1 MMKYRILNIKS
12 LTEADF
18 ENAFKQMSKERQEKC
33 LRYKFTDDRRR
44 MAFGESLLRK
54 LISDEYAVRE
64 IDITIKNLPSGKPVA
79 EVQGKNLCV
88 SITHSGDYVACGVSD
103 TPIGVD
109 LEVVRQVSNLL
120 LNKALNDEEKYFVNN
135 SDGKNLAFLKLWTA
149 KEAYLK
155 FTGEGLGGLKKACVL
170 PLVQMKEYKNLV
182 LEECLTEDY
191 VFTAIYER

>member
-1 MMKYRILNIKS
+1 MKYRILNIKS
-12 LTEADF
+12 LTESEF
-18 ENAFKQMSKERQEKC
+18 ELAFKQMSKERQEKC
-33 LRYKFTDDRRR
+33 LRYKFADDRRR

-54 LISDEYAVRE
+54 LISDEYDVRE
-64 IDITIKNLPSGKPVA
+64 EDVIIKNLPSGKPVA

-109 LEVVRQVSNLL
+109 LEVMRQVSPLL
-120 LNKALNDEEKYFVNN
+120 LTKALNEEERAFVSNSEDE
-135 SDGKNLAFLKLWTA
+135 NLSFLKLWTA

-155 FTGEGLGGLKKACVL
+155 LTGEGLGGLKKACVL

-182 LEECLTEDY
+182 LTELFTEDY

>member
-1 MMKYRILNIKS
+1 MKYRILNIKS
-12 LTEADF
+12 LTESEF
-18 ENAFKQMSKERQEKC
+18 ELAFKQMSKERQEKC
-33 LRYKFTDDRRR
+33 LRYKFADDRRR

-54 LISDEYAVRE
+54 LISDEYDVRE
-64 IDITIKNLPSGKPVA
+64 EDVIIKNLPSGKPVA

-109 LEVVRQVSNLL
+109 LEVMRQVSPLL
-120 LNKALNDEEKYFVNN
+120 LTKALNEEERAFVSNSEDE
-135 SDGKNLAFLKLWTA
+135 NLSFLKLWTA

-155 FTGEGLGGLKKACVL
+155 LTGEGLGGLKKACVL
-170 PLVQMKEYKNLV
+170 PLMQMKEYKNLV
-182 LEECLTEDY
+182 LTELFTEDY

>member
-1 MMKYRILNIKS
+1 MKYRILNIKS
-12 LTEADF
+12 LTESDF
-18 ENAFKQMSKERQEKC
+18 ELAFKQMSKERQEKC
-33 LRYKFTDDRRR
+33 LRYKFADDRRR

-54 LISDEYAVRE
+54 LISDEYVVRE
-64 IDITIKNLPSGKPVA
+64 EDVIIKNLPSGKPVA

-88 SITHSGDYVACGVSD
+88 SITHSGDYVAGGVSD

-109 LEVVRQVSNLL
+109 LEVMRQVSPLL
-120 LNKALNDEEKYFVNN
+120 LTKALNEEERAFVSNSEDE
-135 SDGKNLAFLKLWTA
+135 NLSFLKLWTA

-155 FTGEGLGGLKKACVL
+155 LTGEGLGGLKKACVL

-182 LEECLTEDY
+182 LTELFTEDY

>member
-1 MMKYRILNIKS
+1 MKYRILNIKS
-12 LTEADF
+12 LTESEF
-18 ENAFKQMSKERQEKC
+18 ELAFKQMSKERQEKC
-33 LRYKFTDDRRR
+33 LRYKFADDRRR

-54 LISDEYAVRE
+54 LISDEYDVRE
-64 IDITIKNLPSGKPVA
+64 EDVIIKNLPSGKPVA

-109 LEVVRQVSNLL
+109 LEVMRQVSPLL
-120 LNKALNDEEKYFVNN
+120 LTKALNEEERAFVSNSEDE
-135 SDGKNLAFLKLWTA
+135 NLSFLKLWTA

-155 FTGEGLGGLKKACVL
+155 LTGEGLGGLNKACVL

-182 LEECLTEDY
+182 LTELFTEDY

>member
-1 MMKYRILNIKS
+1 MKYRILNIKS
-12 LTEADF
+12 LTESDF
-18 ENAFKQMSKERQEKC
+18 ELAFKQMSKERQEKC
-33 LRYKFTDDRRR
+33 LRYKFADDRRR

-64 IDITIKNLPSGKPVA
+64 EDVIIKNLPSGKPVA

-109 LEVVRQVSNLL
+109 LEVMRQVSPLL
-120 LNKALNDEEKYFVNN
+120 LTKALNEEERAFVSNSEDE
-135 SDGKNLAFLKLWTA
+135 NLSFLKLWTA

-155 FTGEGLGGLKKACVL
+155 LTGEGLGGLKKACVL

-182 LEECLTEDY
+182 LTELFTEDY